1 MRSTRHAIVVV
12 LLLGVVITA
21 CRGNDAPPDEAT
33 RKQTRR
39 IEDSRRK
46 DSGGDRR
53 ATRRERGESDRD
65 QALATV
71 RNETFRLAVIG
82 DFGEGNR
89 DEHRVSDAVRAW
101 VEDTGANALVT
112 TGDNIYPAGDPEYFE
127 DAWREPYGWVKRQ
140 GLEIIA
146 SLGNHDVE
154 AGQGDSVMR
163 LLGSPSA
170 WYRDQIGSADLFV
183 LDANRPTD
191 GEQSQWLEKALSS
204 SEAAWQIAV
213 FHQPAFSCSNHGSTP
228 EVVQEWVP
236 LFERYGVD
244 LVLNGHDHNYQRFFS
259 NGVTYVVTGGGGAEL
274 YGLRSCDD
282 DHPERI
288 EGSDEEHHF
297 VGVFGSE
304 KTLRLVAIEDDE
316 DVIDVVRLN
325 S

>member
-1 MRSTRHAIVVV
+1 
-12 LLLGVVITA
+12 
-21 CRGNDAPPDEAT
+21 
-33 RKQTRR
+33 
-39 IEDSRRK
+39 
-46 DSGGDRR
+46 
-53 ATRRERGESDRD
+53 
-65 QALATV
+65 
-71 RNETFRLAVIG
+71 
-82 DFGEGNR
+82 
-89 DEHRVSDAVRAW
+89 
-101 VEDTGANALVT
+101 
-112 TGDNIYPAGDPEYFE
+112 
-127 DAWREPYGWVKRQ
+127 VKRE

-154 AGQGDSVMR
+154 AGQSDSVMR

-170 WYRDQIGSADLFV
+170 WYRDQVGSADLFV

-191 GEQSQWLEKALSS
+191 AEQSQWLEEALSS
-204 SEAAWQIAV
+204 SQAAWQIAV

-274 YGLRSCDD
+274 YGLRSCDGG
-282 DHPERI
+282 HPERI

-316 DVIDVVRLN
+316 DLIDVVRLN